1 MEIMGY
7 DGKPYEKVYDP
18 ETGRGWLATTSALCR
33 VISVCGRTVFT
44 RFVSPSTGDMAL
56 VYLASEDHE
65 DNGVAHIVRRQNGD
79 SVDCFSVSL
88 IDFINGD
95 YKLPEKG
102 EL

>member
-7 DGKPYEKVYDP
+7 DGKSYEKEYDP
-18 ETGRGWLATTSALCR
+18 ETGRGWLATTAALCR
-33 VISVCGRTVFT
+33 VISVCGRTAFT

-56 VYLASEDHE
+56 VYLASESHE
-65 DNGVAHIVRRQNGD
+65 DIGKAYIIKRQNGD
-79 SVDCFSVSL
+79 CVNCFSVSL